1 MSRLFTISILVG
13 VAILAASI
21 GLSFRSPQTHA
32 AEAEK
37 GAARTRPA
45 PSGRIAYLPGRELCK
60 LDNEDIDESSGLAA
74 GRTNKG
80 VLWTHNDSGDKARIY
95 AVNHAGDG
103 LATVKITGAG
113 ARDWEDMCSFVIGG
127 KSFLM
132 IGDIGDNSAVRGS
145 CRLYVLPEPTLDTK
159 QRGKEMTV
167 PVTMTINF
175 KYADGAHNCESLAV
189 DTTTK
194 TIYLV
199 SKRKALSCKVY
210 ALGLPARSPKKTL
223 VAKTVALLWILPTT
237 AMDISPDGLRAVVGT
252 YGHAYEYIRRSDE
265 NWAVGFSR
273 PPRVIKLLFRTQ
285 GESICFGPDGR
296 TLYLTSE
303 KLPAPLIQI
312 PPKEPATKPNAET
325 GPQ

>member
-1 MSRLFTISILVG
+1 L
-13 VAILAASI
+13 
-21 GLSFRSPQTHA
+21 
-32 AEAEK
+32 
-37 GAARTRPA
+37 
-45 PSGRIAYLPGRELCK
+45 GRIAYLPPRELCK
-60 LDNEDIDESSGLAA
+60 LDNKDIDESSGLAA
-74 GRTNKG
+74 GRINKG

-103 LATVKITGAG
+103 LATIKITGAG
-113 ARDWEDMCSFVIGG
+113 ARDWEDMCSFAISG

-132 IGDIGDNSAVRGS
+132 IGDIGDNLAIRGNCS
-145 CRLYVLPEPTLDTK
+145 LYVLPEPKLDTK

-167 PVTMTINF
+167 PVSMIINF
-175 KYADGAHNCESLAV
+175 KYADGAHNCESIAV

-223 VAKTVALLWILPTT
+223 VAKAVALLWVPMTT

-265 NWAVGFSR
+265 TWAVGFSR
-273 PPRVIKLLFRTQ
+273 PPRVVNLSFRTQ

-303 KLPAPLIQI
+303 KLPAPLIQV
-312 PPKEPATKPNAET
+312 PPKEPATKPEAKTES
-325 GPQ
+325 Q